1 MKRVVLIA
9 VSSSALALGA
19 PAVASAHHHGRHH
32 SKRHAARARVLDFR
46 ASIPATSSSPGS
58 SGSPATPA
66 TPSTESA
73 GTIKSFKE
81 GTNKEGVLV
90 ITLTD
95 GTEVS
100 GKVTDQTEI
109 LCAPTAPAPGGDD
122 SDDEA
127 GSGEGDHGSSTHG
140 ESTEGSHGDAHAASS
155 GDDDEDGQDEGPQSC
170 TTAALVPPAMVREAE
185 LKISSAGAVW
195 ERVALL

>member
-1 MKRVVLIA
+1 MV
-9 VSSSALALGA
+9 
-19 PAVASAHHHGRHH
+19 
-32 SKRHAARARVLDFR
+32 
-46 ASIPATSSSPGS
+46 
-58 SGSPATPA
+58 
-66 TPSTESA
+66 
-73 GTIKSFKE
+73 KSFKE
-81 GTNKEGVLV
+81 GVLI

-100 GKVTDQTEI
+100 GKVTEQTE
-109 LCAPTAPAPGGDD
+109 LRCVPATPVAGDD

-155 GDDDEDGQDEGPQSC
+155 DDGEDGQHEGPQSC
-170 TTAALVPPAMVREAE
+170 TTAALVKGAMVREAE

>member
-1 MKRVVLIA
+1 MKRILLL
-9 VSSSALALGA
+9 ALAA
-19 PAVASAHHHGRHH
+19 PAVASAHHHGKHH

-46 ASIPATSSSPGS
+46 ASVPATPSTPGSPGS
-58 SGSPATPA
+58 PVTPA

-81 GTNKEGVLV
+81 GAGKEGVLV
-90 ITLTD
+90 IKLTD

-100 GKVTDQTEI
+100 GKVTEQTEI
-109 LCAPTAPAPGGDD
+109 LCAPTTPAPGGDD

-127 GSGEGDHGSSTHG
+127 GSGEGDHGSSSHG
-140 ESTEGSHGDAHAASS
+140 ESREGSHGDAHAASS
-155 GDDDEDGQDEGPQSC
+155 GDDGEDGHDGGPQSC
-170 TTAALVPPAMVREAE
+170 TTAALAPGAMVREAE